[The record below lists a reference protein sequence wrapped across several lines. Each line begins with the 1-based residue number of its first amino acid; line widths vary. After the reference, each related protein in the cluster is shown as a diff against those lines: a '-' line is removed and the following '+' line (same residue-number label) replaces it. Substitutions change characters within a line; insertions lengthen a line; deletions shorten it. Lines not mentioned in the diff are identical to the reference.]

1 MRTVLLA
8 LFACAVLAPA
18 AANAQPTRLAAG
30 GDVGLLMHAEGS
42 GHRTVLPSLQ
52 PRATLRLVEHLDL
65 SAVYSV
71 ALAFDG
77 RVLQSATQYHRLTAG
92 PEAWWQIRAARFL
105 VTAGPA
111 LNVVHTSFSDRN
123 AEAVSTTYARLGVA
137 AGLAL
142 EVPLPPAAARVGME
156 TLWWS
161 GRTDLV
167 FSLGATFDVG
177 GGAS

>member
-1 MRTVLLA
+1 MRTAISTIV
-8 LFACAVLAPA
+8 ACAVLAPA
-18 AANAQPTRLAAG
+18 AASALPSRFAAG

-42 GHRTVLPSLQ
+42 GHRTVLLSLQ
-52 PRATLRLVEHLDL
+52 PRTTLRLIEHLDL

-77 RVLQSATQYHRLTAG
+77 SVLRAATQYHRLTVG

-123 AEAVSTTYARLGVA
+123 TEAISTTYARLGVA
-137 AGLAL
+137 AGLSL
-142 EVPLPPAAARVGME
+142 EVPLPPAAVRVGME

-177 GGAS
+177 GGVS

>member
-1 MRTVLLA
+1 MRTA
-8 LFACAVLAPA
+8 LSAIFACAVLAPA
-18 AANAQPTRLAAG
+18 AANALPSRFAAG
-30 GDVGLLMHAEGS
+30 GGVGLLMHAEGS

-52 PRATLRLVEHLDL
+52 PRATLRLIEHLDL
-65 SAVYSV
+65 SAIYSV

-77 RVLQSATQYHRLTAG
+77 SVLRAATQYHRLAVGT
-92 PEAWWQIRAARFL
+92 EAWWQIRAARFL
-105 VTAGPA
+105 VAAGPA

-123 AEAVSTTYARLGVA
+123 TEAISTTYARLGVA

-142 EVPLPPAAARVGME
+142 EVPLPPAAVRVGME